1 MSATGSRV
9 APGFSDHTARVS
21 SVPIVTVAILNYQGM
36 DILRATLR
44 YVLAQQYDAL
54 EVVVV
59 DNGSTDGS
67 VRMVSEEFPAVRV
80 VSLPGNVGCGARNAG
95 LAEAKGTFVV
105 TLDNDVLLIS
115 PDAISTIVDTFN
127 SRPSVA
133 CINFKIVNARSQVSR
148 RDWCHPRDLA
158 RYADEEFLTD
168 AILEGACAFR
178 REVFQRV
185 GGYWE
190 PLFLGLEGPDLV
202 LRLVDGGHDVLY
214 SPAVIVR
221 HLGAEALPSSR
232 IYYLWPRNSIWIA
245 LRHHRPREAL
255 GSIAKELALMGFAA
269 ARARCCRAYLLGAL
283 DGLLGAPC
291 ALHTR
296 RTLAPSTYER
306 LREIRALS
314 PSLLAKA
321 KRHWRE
327 RLL

>member
-1 MSATGSRV
+1 MAATGASGAHGRS
-9 APGFSDHTARVS
+9 GYSSWVS
-21 SVPIVTVAILNYQGM
+21 SVPDVTVVILNYQGM
-36 DILRATLR
+36 DILRASLR
-44 YVLAQQYDAL
+44 HALAQQYEAL

-67 VRMVSEEFPAVRV
+67 VRMVAEEFPGVRV
-80 VSLPGNVGCGARNAG
+80 VSLARNVGCGARNAG

-115 PDAISTIVDTFN
+115 PDAISTIVGTFDR
-127 SRPSVA
+127 RPSVA
-133 CINFKIVNARSQVSR
+133 CINFKVVDARSRVSA

-178 REVFQRV
+178 RDVFQRV

-202 LRLVDGGHDVLY
+202 LRFIDEGHDVLY
-214 SPAVIVR
+214 CPAVIVR
-221 HLGAEALPSSR
+221 HLGAEAPPSPR
-232 IYYLWPRNSIWIA
+232 IYYLWPRNRIWIA
-245 LRHHRPREAL
+245 LRHHGPRQAL

-269 ARARCCRAYLLGAL
+269 ARAGCSRAYLRGAV
-283 DGLLGAPC
+283 DGLLGAPG

-296 RTLAPSTYER
+296 RPLAASTYER
-306 LREIRALS
+306 LRGIRARS